1 MFGGMN
7 FFPEVP
13 RPFNTQYRCYPVAMM
28 PGGERSDVEAGGKI
42 IMPPSALDQLTRLN
56 IVYPMLFKLSNKKTS
71 KTTHCGVLEFVAD
84 EGKIY
89 IPYWMMQNLMLET
102 GGLVTVESATL
113 PVATYS
119 KFQPLS
125 KDFLD
130 LTNPKA
136 VLEMRLRHFA
146 CLSKGDIVA
155 INYNNKVYE
164 LNVMETKPAAAVS
177 IIECDMNVDFEA
189 PPGYEEPTYTRAAQP
204 MEEEEPEL
212 DISQMLPEDQGFLAF
227 AGSGNRL
234 DGKKKRTNRWRLHR
248 AIQHSGS
255 WSPAVHP
262 TTCPSIHLS
271 IHQFIYPVFHP
282 FIHLSIYPSNHLSFH
297 SSIYL
302 SSLPSIYPSIHPSTC
317 PASSPS
323 ETEIQS
329 RQLAEYTRGI
339 PDYNFQVGDIR
350 FIRAKKKAAADK
362 ENEEGEFKAFEGSGQ
377 SLRQAKK
384 K

>member
-1 MFGGMN
+1 MFANFGM
-7 FFPEVP
+7 FPGEP
-13 RPFNTQYRCYPVAMM
+13 RPFNQQYRCYSVAML
-28 PGGERSDVEAGGKI
+28 PGTERSDVEAGGKI

-56 IVYPMLFKLSNKKTS
+56 IQYPMLFKLHNKKTQR
-71 KTTHCGVLEFVAD
+71 TTHCGVLEFVAD

-89 IPYWMMQNLMLET
+89 IPYWMMKNLILEE
-102 GGLVTVESATL
+102 GGMINVESANL

-119 KFQPLS
+119 KFQPQS

-155 INYNNKVYE
+155 INYNNRIYE
-164 LNVMETKPAAAVS
+164 LHVMETKPADAVS

-189 PPGYEEPTYTRAAQP
+189 PPGYEEPKVAPREQP
-204 MEEEEPEL
+204 MEEDEPEL
-212 DISQMLPEDQGFLAF
+212 DISQMLPEETGFIAF

-234 DGKKKRTNRWRLHR
+234 DGKKKRTN
-248 AIQHSGS
+248 
-255 WSPAVHP
+255 
-262 TTCPSIHLS
+262 
-271 IHQFIYPVFHP
+271 
-282 FIHLSIYPSNHLSFH
+282 
-297 SSIYL
+297 
-302 SSLPSIYPSIHPSTC
+302 
-317 PASSPS
+317 S

-350 FIRAKKKAAADK
+350 FIRAKKKTAEGK
-362 ENEEGEFKAFEGSGQ
+362 ENDQEAFQAFEGKGQ
-377 SLRQAKK
+377 SLRQSKK